1 MHNSNPSLPT
11 LKDPSTVVEGSL
23 FFRPP
28 AKTACR
34 VMHHLQAIRNFGRTN
49 NGKAMSHE
57 KVLKEKHAKKSAT
70 KTLKEKR
77 AEKKIKEEEKKRG

>member
-1 MHNSNPSLPT
+1 
-11 LKDPSTVVEGSL
+11 
-23 FFRPP
+23 
-28 AKTACR
+28 
-34 VMHHLQAIRNFGRTN
+34 MHHLQAIRNFGRTN

-77 AEKKIKEEEKKRG
+77 AEKKIKEEEKKEADR